1 MREMTA
7 LAPAFIVSSET
18 MMLGES
24 FTFKV
29 IKGLTKEHFVLKRRR
44 KN

>member
-1 MREMTA
+1 MTA
-7 LAPAFIVSSET
+7 LAPAFMASSET
-18 MMLGES
+18 TMLGES

-29 IKGLTKEHFVLKRRR
+29 IKGLTKEHFVLQRRR